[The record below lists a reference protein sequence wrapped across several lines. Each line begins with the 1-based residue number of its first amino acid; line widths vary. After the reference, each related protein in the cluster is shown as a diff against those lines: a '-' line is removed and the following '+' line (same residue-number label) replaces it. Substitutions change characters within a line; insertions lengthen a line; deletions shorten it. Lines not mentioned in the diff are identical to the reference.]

1 MLLLYVLECKKR
13 EREKREREKR
23 EMMRN
28 TIIQIN
34 KKTKVIPC
42 HKQVEVSLEKKR
54 TTRELE

>member
-1 MLLLYVLECKKR
+1 LLLLLYVLECKKR
-13 EREKREREKR
+13 ERRERER
-23 EMMRN
+23 ERMRN

>member
-1 MLLLYVLECKKR
+1 LECKKR
-13 EREKREREKR
+13 ERRERERERER